1 MTYKAASTDMSYAT
15 SAEMSYATSAYE
27 AGMTV

>member
-1 MTYKAASTDMSYAT
+1 MTYKTASTDMSYAT